1 MRVCAA
7 CVVGAALFTL
17 PTTAQTPANVSPT
30 SEPQPAVGLEA
41 VEADV
46 STRSVAITSS
56 FTGVEIVVFGAI
68 ENARQPAVDE
78 GTYDI
83 VIVVS
88 GVRQQLT
95 TRRKTNRAGIWVNTD
110 AVTFENVPSYYA
122 ISTTRPLDEI
132 AEPDVLLRNDIG
144 FSRISMRAAP
154 EGDGEEKRPTAKLQ
168 EFRDAVVRL
177 KQREGLYLNNEYG
190 VVYVGRTLFRATIDL
205 PANVPVGPLNA
216 RIFLFRDRDLVDTFQ
231 TRVNLERRGLERYLH
246 NFAFGLPLLY
256 GIFCVLVAVLAGL
269 TASAVVARIRR

>member
-1 MRVCAA
+1 MSLAVPA
-7 CVVGAALFTL
+7 
-17 PTTAQTPANVSPT
+17 TAQTPANVSPT

-190 VVYVGRTLFRATIDL
+190 VVYVGR
-205 PANVPVGPLNA
+205 
-216 RIFLFRDRDLVDTFQ
+216 
-231 TRVNLERRGLERYLH
+231 
-246 NFAFGLPLLY
+246 
-256 GIFCVLVAVLAGL
+256 
-269 TASAVVARIRR
+269 